1 MTRNNQK
8 WYDKPVT
15 KLILVAI
22 ALTWIFPIFG
32 FLLQIWA
39 LITFK
44 PAFTKSQLK
53 ALTAG
58 DQFSILEWPKIFK
71 VEHTPIKKAFE
82 ITFKDK
88 KFSNID
94 IPF

>member
-32 FLLQIWA
+32 FLLQLWA
-39 LITFK
+39 FITFK
-44 PAFTKSQLK
+44 PVFTKSQLK

-58 DQFSILEWPKIFK
+58 DEFQNIDWPTIFNVK
-71 VEHTPIKKAFE
+71 NTELKKAFE
-82 ITFKDK
+82 ITFRDK
-88 KFSNID
+88 NFSNIE